1 MMLTLEYF
9 HSASRYLAGRVATGT
24 PWGGRASGAIA
35 ANVSPL
41 RLVAR
46 PEPRL
51 PGDGWTRVK
60 PLLSGICGSDLGLLT
75 GRNSPYLSAVISLPF
90 TPGHEVVGVTL
101 DDTPGTPKGTRVV
114 VDPVLGCLPRATRP
128 CEHCAGAAGDDAA
141 QHSRCNH
148 VTSGAV
154 AAGIQTGYCADT
166 GGGWGRMLVAHDSQ
180 LHAVPDSLDTR
191 EAVLVE
197 PLACAVHSVRRV
209 DIPDGASVLVIGAG
223 TVGLL
228 TILGLREYTKAGP
241 IYVIAKHGHQRERA
255 RELGATEVFSTD
267 RAARALRRAT
277 GGFLA
282 RPERGDEYLLGGAD
296 LAFECTG
303 GSGLDP
309 ALRLV
314 RAGGT
319 VLLSGMPNAGVD
331 LTPVWFRELNLVG
344 AYASGGRDFPDAMAL
359 AQTAPLRGY
368 VDAVYPLSRWREAI
382 GHASAAGR
390 LGTVKV
396 AFDPLRD

>member
-1 MMLTLEYF
+1 MILTLEY
-9 HSASRYLAGRVATGT
+9 HRSLARYAVGRAATST
-24 PWGGRASGAIA
+24 PWGGRAAGAIA

-41 RLVAR
+41 RLLTR
-46 PEPRL
+46 PEPSL
-51 PGDGWTRVK
+51 PGAGWTRVR

-75 GRNSPYLSAVISLPF
+75 GRNSPYLSAVISMPF
-90 TPGHEVVGVTL
+90 TPGHEVVGTTL
-101 DDTPGTPKGTRVV
+101 DDLPSVPKGTRVV
-114 VDPVLGCLPRATRP
+114 LDPVLGCLPRAVRP
-128 CEHCAGAAGDDAA
+128 CEHCAPASAGDAA
-141 QHSRCNH
+141 DHSRCDH
-148 VTSGAV
+148 VTAGSV
-154 AAGIQTGYCADT
+154 TPGIQTGFCADT
-166 GGGWGRMLVAHDSQ
+166 GGGWGRMLVAHESQ
-180 LHAVPDSLDTR
+180 LHPVPDSLDTQQ
-191 EAVLVE
+191 AVLVE

-209 DIPDGASVLVIGAG
+209 PIPDGASVLVIGAG

-228 TILGLREYTKAGP
+228 TILALREYTKAGP
-241 IYVIAKHGHQRERA
+241 IYAIAKHGHQRERA
-255 RELGATEVFSTD
+255 RELGATEVFTTD

-282 RPERGDEYLLGGAD
+282 RPQRGEEFLLGGAD
-296 LAFECTG
+296 IAFECTG
-303 GSGLDP
+303 GSGLDS

-319 VLLSGMPNAGVD
+319 VLLSGMPNAGSD

-359 AQTAPLRGY
+359 AQTAPLQGY